1 MIAAS
6 EAAGLAQRPP
16 PIYLEGK
23 LPVIEASLARQ
34 LGLRDEQ
41 VVQANVASQAGQ
53 WQLRFQSGGRLD
65 IPREWPATHGLSP
78 GDTVA
83 FKVLIQADG
92 SIVLRPLNEANPL
105 NLAAPASELAAN
117 PNPLLPDRL
126 AQLLVRPQD
135 MKGLQ
140 ELLQPG
146 VLEQLARQVGE
157 WPGPLAQWLRNR
169 PSMGNLSAEQVRAWL
184 MQSGWFNE
192 GLLGAGRPL
201 PLADLKSALRAL
213 QRSLQSQQDGKARM
227 VEDALDDI
235 EASQL
240 AGVHAHA
247 STGEL
252 ASGVMLA
259 FRDMPPVRLSIRRET
274 SSDSEGAG
282 SFVLDLQ
289 MQTPD
294 LGAIWLRTRIT
305 DTSKLD
311 LTMWAMRE
319 DVVQLAQHHASTL
332 RQQLRQAGLSL
343 QSLHI
348 LQGQAPAQNAEPRAA
363 VPGQVVDVRT

>member
-41 VVQANVASQAGQ
+41 VVHANVASQAGQ

-65 IPREWPATHGLSP
+65 LPRDWPAAHGLKP

-92 SIVLRPLNEANPL
+92 SIVLRPLNEANAL
-105 NLAAPASELAAN
+105 NLAAPASGLA
-117 PNPLLPDRL
+117 PTPLLPDRL

-157 WPGPLAQWLRNR
+157 WPGPLAQ
-169 PSMGNLSAEQVRAWL
+169 
-184 MQSGWFNE
+184 
-192 GLLGAGRPL
+192 
-201 PLADLKSALRAL
+201 
-213 QRSLQSQQDGKARM
+213 
-227 VEDALDDI
+227 
-235 EASQL
+235 
-240 AGVHAHA
+240 
-247 STGEL
+247 
-252 ASGVMLA
+252 
-259 FRDMPPVRLSIRRET
+259 
-274 SSDSEGAG
+274 
-282 SFVLDLQ
+282 
-289 MQTPD
+289 
-294 LGAIWLRTRIT
+294 
-305 DTSKLD
+305 
-311 LTMWAMRE
+311 
-319 DVVQLAQHHASTL
+319 
-332 RQQLRQAGLSL
+332 
-343 QSLHI
+343 
-348 LQGQAPAQNAEPRAA
+348 
-363 VPGQVVDVRT
+363 